1 MENRFPIFDV
11 SPVVHY
17 GDELIPAKAISDE
30 AINVRA
36 TVIREG
42 HDGLVVEA
50 VLVSPKGVESNRM
63 AMREYWPGTDRYEA
77 ELRPTSIGVWHFYI
91 EAFSPDR
98 TLSSRTSLFPI
109 YAEPDRALIGAWYE
123 FFPRSE
129 GAILKSDGSIVS
141 GTFKTAEKSLKRVAD
156 MKFDVLYLPPIHP
169 IGYSFRKGTQQHADT
184 NSN

>member
-50 VLVSPKGVESNRM
+50 VLVNPTGVETNRVG
-63 AMREYWPGTDRYEA
+63 MREYWPGTDRYEA
-77 ELRPTSIGVWHFYI
+77 DLRPTSVGVWHFYI
-91 EAFSPDR
+91 EALSPDR
-98 TLSSRTSLFPI
+98 TLSSRTALFPI

-129 GAILKSDGSIVS
+129 GAVLKSDGSIVS

-156 MKFDVLYLPPIHP
+156 MKFDE
-169 IGYSFRKGTQQHADT
+169 IGRASCRERVCQYV
-184 NSN
+184 